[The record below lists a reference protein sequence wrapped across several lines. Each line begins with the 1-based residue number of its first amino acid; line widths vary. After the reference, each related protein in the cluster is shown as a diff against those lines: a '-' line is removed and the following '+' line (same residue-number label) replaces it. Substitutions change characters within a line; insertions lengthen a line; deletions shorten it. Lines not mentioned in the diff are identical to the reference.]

1 MFSSKVIVKY
11 ALIHVAELVAVVC
24 ALLLAR
30 HFLGI
35 AMWLFATILALWI
48 LKDAVLFPR
57 VWRAYAV
64 HDNRPTSKLV
74 GLEATVL
81 RSLDPVGYVRV
92 VGELWRAEIKDPSHP
107 ASRGDKTRVVDIR
120 GMTLIVERQE

>member
-1 MFSSKVIVKY
+1 VCNSKAIIKY

-24 ALLLAR
+24 ALFLAR

-35 AMWLFATILALWI
+35 AMWLFVTILVLWI

-64 HDNRPTSKLV
+64 YDNKPTSKLV
-74 GLEATVL
+74 DLEATVVD
-81 RSLDPVGYVRV
+81 SLDPVGYVRV

-107 ASRGDKTRVVDIR
+107 AARGEKTRVIGVR